1 MHTWKLQDAKARFSE
16 VVKEATTQGP
26 QEITLRGEP
35 VVVVMSIAQY
45 SNLVKP
51 KLGLAEFMRQSPLFG
66 VELNINRPDSL
77 TREIDL

>member
-1 MHTWKLQDAKARFSE
+1 MHTWKLQDAKARLSE

-35 VVVVMSIAQY
+35 VVVVMSVAEY
-45 SNLVKP
+45 SILVKP
-51 KLGLAEFMRQSPLFG
+51 KLGFVEFMRQSPLFG
-66 VELNINRPDSL
+66 VDLKINRDDSS